1 MDSLLD
7 PDRPPVFCPGCSH
20 DRSVHTL
27 DHALKSMGLRGS
39 DVVIVS
45 DIGCSGLFDT
55 FFKTHAFHGLHGR
68 ALTYAAGIKLAQPR
82 LKVIVTMGDG
92 GLGIGGAH
100 FLAACRRNLDLSLL
114 VLNNFNFG
122 MTGGQFSC
130 TTPEEA
136 SVASSFLNLL
146 EKPFDVCNVAA
157 CAGAPFVARSSVYHK
172 DLPELLAEAIAYEG
186 FAVVDLWGG
195 CPARYLKK
203 NPLSPKEIE
212 AAIEK
217 LQPYHGVVSTNERRE
232 YSSHY
237 REEAAK
243 DTGEVD
249 WQGSEQIFE
258 PTVKE
263 RREVVFLGSAGQRV
277 ITGGGLLGRAA
288 ILAGLNV
295 TQKNDYHIT
304 VMRGP
309 SVTEVIVSSQAITYT
324 GVGNPNVIIALS
336 EEGVRKRGGLFER
349 IEKGGRII
357 LTAGVEIPTTDAQ
370 VEEVDFKAGGI
381 KKKERALA
389 ALALLAK
396 SGDPITLE
404 MLDRALEETFQGKRL
419 EEARKVLGKA
429 AEIPFHARTQ
439 SR

>member
-1 MDSLLD
+1 VDSLLN

-27 DHALKSMGLRGS
+27 DRTLKEMGFKGS

-68 ALTYAAGIKLAQPR
+68 ALTYAAGIKLAQPH

-130 TTPEEA
+130 TTPEQA
-136 SVASSFLNLL
+136 SVASSFLNIL

-157 CAGAPFVARSSVYHK
+157 CAGAPFVARSSVYRK
-172 DLPELLAEAIAYEG
+172 NLPELLAEAISFEG

-212 AAIEK
+212 SAIEK
-217 LQPYHGVVSTNERRE
+217 LQPYQGVVSTNMRRE

-243 DTGEVD
+243 DTAGVD
-249 WQGSEQIFE
+249 WQGIEKTCE

-277 ITGGGLLGRAA
+277 ITGGTLLGRAA

-295 TQKNDYHIT
+295 TQKNDYNIT

-309 SVTEVIVSSQAITYT
+309 SVTEVIVSPQAITYT
-324 GVGNPNVIIALS
+324 EVGKPDVIVALS
-336 EEGVRKRGGLFER
+336 EDGVRKCWGLFQKM
-349 IEKGGRII
+349 EKEGRVI
-357 LTAGVEIPTTDAQ
+357 LAAGVEIPTTDAQ
-370 VEEVDFKAGGI
+370 VLEVNFKAGGI

-389 ALALLAK
+389 ALSLLAQT
-396 SGDPITLE
+396 GDPVTLE
-404 MLDRALEETFQGKRL
+404 MLREAISQSFYGKRL
-419 EEARKVLGKA
+419 EEARLVLEKA
-429 AEIPFHARTQ
+429 ATIPVHE
-439 SR
+439 

>member
-1 MDSLLD
+1 
-7 PDRPPVFCPGCSH
+7 
-20 DRSVHTL
+20 
-27 DHALKSMGLRGS
+27 MGFTGS
-39 DVVIVS
+39 EVVIVS

-55 FFKTHAFHGLHGR
+55 FFRTHAFHGLHGR
-68 ALTYAAGIKLAQPR
+68 ALTYAAGIKLAQPD

-100 FLAACRRNLDLSLL
+100 FLAACRRNLNLCLL

-130 TTPEEA
+130 TTPEQA
-136 SVASSFLNLL
+136 SVASTFLNIL

-157 CAGAPFVARSSVYHK
+157 CAGAPFVARSSVYRK
-172 DLPELLAEAIAYEG
+172 NLPKLLAEAISFEG

-195 CPARYLKK
+195 CPARYTKK

-212 AAIEK
+212 SAIEK
-217 LQPYHGVVSTNERRE
+217 LPPYQGVVSTNMRRE

-237 REEAAK
+237 RQEAAK
-243 DTGEVD
+243 DRGGVD
-249 WQGSEQIFE
+249 WHGSEKTFE

-309 SVTEVIVSSQAITYT
+309 SVTEVIVSPQAITYT
-324 GVGNPNVIIALS
+324 EVEKPDVIVALS
-336 EEGVRKRGGLFER
+336 EEGVRKRWGLFER
-349 IEKGGRII
+349 IEKGGRVI
-357 LTAGVEIPTTDAQ
+357 LAAGVEIPATDAQ
-370 VEEVDFKAGGI
+370 VKEVDFKAGGI
-381 KKKERALA
+381 KKKERTLA

-396 SGDPITLE
+396 SGDPVTLE
-404 MLDRALEETFQGKRL
+404 MLDEALEQSFQGKRL
-419 EEARKVLGKA
+419 EEARKVLKKA

-439 SR
+439 SK

>member
-1 MDSLLD
+1 MDSLLN

-27 DHALKSMGLRGS
+27 DRALKEMGFKGS

-68 ALTYAAGIKLAQPR
+68 ALTYAAGIKLAQPH

-130 TTPEEA
+130 TTPEQA

-146 EKPFDVCNVAA
+146 EKPFDVCDVAA
-157 CAGAPFVARSSVYHK
+157 CAGAPFVARSSVYRK
-172 DLPELLAEAIAYEG
+172 NLPELLAEAISYEG

-195 CPARYLKK
+195 CPARYMKK

-212 AAIEK
+212 SAIGK
-217 LQPYHGVVSTNERRE
+217 LQPYQGVVTTNMRRE
-232 YSSHY
+232 YASHY

-243 DTGEVD
+243 DSGGVD
-249 WQGSEQIFE
+249 WQGIEKTFD
-258 PTVKE
+258 PAVKE
-263 RREVVFLGSAGQRV
+263 RREVVFLGSAGQRI

-309 SVTEVIVSSQAITYT
+309 SVTEVIVSPQAITYT
-324 GVGNPNVIIALS
+324 GVGKPDVIIALT
-336 EEGVRKRGGLFER
+336 EEGVRKRWGLFER

-357 LTAGVEIPTTDAQ
+357 LAAGVEIPTTDAQ
-370 VEEVDFKAGGI
+370 VLEVDFKAGGI

-389 ALALLAK
+389 VLALLAK
-396 SGDPITLE
+396 SGDPITQE
-404 MLDRALEETFQGKRL
+404 MLEEALEQTFQGNRL
-419 EEARKVLGKA
+419 EEARKVLEKA
-429 AEIPFHARTQ
+429 AAIPVHA
-439 SR
+439 

>member
-1 MDSLLD
+1 
-7 PDRPPVFCPGCSH
+7 
-20 DRSVHTL
+20 
-27 DHALKSMGLRGS
+27 MGLKGS

-68 ALTYAAGIKLAQPR
+68 ALTYAAGIKLAQPH

-100 FLAACRRNLDLSLL
+100 FLAACRRNLDLSLM

-130 TTPEEA
+130 TTPEQA

-146 EKPFDVCNVAA
+146 EKPFDVCDVAA
-157 CAGAPFVARSSVYHK
+157 CAGAPFVARSSVYRQN
-172 DLPELLAEAIAYEG
+172 LPDLLAEAISYEG

-195 CPARYLKK
+195 CPARYMKK

-212 AAIEK
+212 SAIEK
-217 LQPYHGVVSTNERRE
+217 LQPYQGVVSANMRRE

-243 DTGEVD
+243 DSGGID
-249 WQGSEQIFE
+249 WQGIEKTSE

-295 TQKNDYHIT
+295 SQKNDYHIT

-309 SVTEVIVSSQAITYT
+309 SVTEVIVSPQAITYT
-324 GVGNPNVIIALS
+324 GVGKPDVIIALS
-336 EEGVRKRGGLFER
+336 QEGVRKRWGLFER
-349 IEKGGRII
+349 IEKKGRII
-357 LTAGVEIPTTDAQ
+357 LASGVEIPTTDAE
-370 VEEVDFKAGGI
+370 VEEVDFKVGGI

-404 MLDRALEETFQGKRL
+404 MLRKALEQTFQGKRF
-419 EEARKVLGKA
+419 EEARLVLEKA
-429 AEIPFHARTQ
+429 TAIPGHA
-439 SR
+439 

>member
-1 MDSLLD
+1 MDSLLN

-27 DHALKSMGLRGS
+27 DRALREMGFKGS

-68 ALTYAAGIKLAQPR
+68 ALTYAAGIKLAQPH

-130 TTPEEA
+130 TTPEQA

-146 EKPFDVCNVAA
+146 EKPFDVCDVAA
-157 CAGAPFVARSSVYHK
+157 CAGAPFVARSSVYRK
-172 DLPELLAEAIAYEG
+172 NLPELLAEAISYEG
-186 FAVVDLWGG
+186 FAVVELWGG

-203 NPLSPKEIE
+203 NPMSPKEIE

-217 LQPYHGVVSTNERRE
+217 LQPYQGIVSTNVRRE

-237 REEAAK
+237 GEEAAK
-243 DTGEVD
+243 DSGRVD
-249 WQGSEQIFE
+249 WHGIEKTFE
-258 PTVKE
+258 PAVKE
-263 RREVVFLGSAGQRV
+263 RREVIFLGSAGQRV

-309 SVTEVIVSSQAITYT
+309 SVTEVIVSPQAITYT
-324 GVGNPNVIIALS
+324 GVGKPDVIIGLS
-336 EEGVRKRGGLFER
+336 QDGVRKRWGLFER
-349 IEKGGRII
+349 IEKRARII
-357 LTAGVEIPTTDAQ
+357 LAAGVEIPTTDAE

-396 SGDPITLE
+396 SEDPITME
-404 MLDRALEETFQGKRL
+404 MLEEALEQSFQGKRL
-419 EEARKVLGKA
+419 EEARLVLEKA
-429 AEIPFHARTQ
+429 AAIPV
-439 SR
+439 

>member
-1 MDSLLD
+1 MASLLN
-7 PDRPPVFCPGCSH
+7 PERPPVFCPGCSH

-27 DHALKSMGLRGS
+27 DRALEEMGLKGS
-39 DVVIVS
+39 EVAIVS

-55 FFKTHAFHGLHGR
+55 FFNTHAFHGLHGR
-68 ALTYAAGIKLAQPR
+68 ALTYAAGIKLAQPH

-100 FLAACRRNLDLSLL
+100 FLAACRRNLDLTLL

-136 SVASSFLNLL
+136 SVASGFLNVL
-146 EKPFDVCNVAA
+146 EKPFDLCSVAA
-157 CAGAPFVARSSVYHK
+157 CAGAPFVVRSSVYRK
-172 DLPELLAEAIAYEG
+172 DLSELLAEAIAYEG

-212 AAIEK
+212 SAIEK
-217 LQPYHGVVSTNERRE
+217 LPVYQGVVSDNIRRE

-243 DTGEVD
+243 DTVKVD
-249 WQGSEQIFE
+249 WRGIEKGFE
-258 PTVKE
+258 ATVKE

-277 ITGGGLLGRAA
+277 ISGGGLLGRAA
-288 ILAGLNV
+288 ILAGLHV
-295 TQKNDYHIT
+295 SQKNDYHIT

-309 SVTEVIVSSQAITYT
+309 SVSEVIVSPQPITYT
-324 GVGNPNVIIALS
+324 GVGKPHVIIALS
-336 EEGVRKRGGLFER
+336 EEGVRKRWGLFER
-349 IEKGGRII
+349 MEKGGRI
-357 LTAGVEIPTTDAQ
+357 LLAAGVEIPTTDAQ

-404 MLDRALEETFQGKRL
+404 MLEEALRQTFQGKRL
-419 EEARKVLGKA
+419 DEARQVLEKA
-429 AEIPFHARTQ
+429 AAIPV
-439 SR
+439 

>member
-1 MDSLLD
+1 
-7 PDRPPVFCPGCSH
+7 
-20 DRSVHTL
+20 
-27 DHALKSMGLRGS
+27 MGLKGS

-68 ALTYAAGIKLAQPR
+68 ALTYAAGIKLAQPH

-130 TTPEEA
+130 TTPEQA

-146 EKPFDVCNVAA
+146 EKPFDVCDVAA
-157 CAGAPFVARSSVYHK
+157 CAGAPFVARSSVYRK
-172 DLPELLAEAIAYEG
+172 NLPDLLAEAISYQG

-212 AAIEK
+212 SAIEK
-217 LQPYHGVVSTNERRE
+217 LQPYQGVVSANMRRE

-243 DTGEVD
+243 DSGGID
-249 WQGSEQIFE
+249 WQGVEKTFE

-309 SVTEVIVSSQAITYT
+309 SVTEVIVSPQAITYT
-324 GVGNPNVIIALS
+324 GVGKPDVIIALA
-336 EEGVRKRGGLFER
+336 EEGVRKRWGLFER
-349 IEKGGRII
+349 IEKKGRII
-357 LTAGVEIPTTDAQ
+357 LAAGVEIPTTDAE
-370 VEEVDFKAGGI
+370 VEEVDFKADGI

-389 ALALLAK
+389 ALCLLAK
-396 SGDPITLE
+396 SGDPITME
-404 MLDRALEETFQGKRL
+404 MLERALEQTFQGKRL
-419 EEARKVLGKA
+419 EEARLVLEKTA
-429 AEIPFHARTQ
+429 AISVHA
-439 SR
+439 

>member
-1 MDSLLD
+1 MDSLLN

-27 DHALKSMGLRGS
+27 DRALKEMGFKGS

-68 ALTYAAGIKLAQPR
+68 ALTYAAGIKLAQPD

-92 GLGIGGAH
+92 GLGIGGSH

-130 TTPEEA
+130 TTPEQA

-146 EKPFDVCNVAA
+146 EKPFDVCDVAA
-157 CAGAPFVARSSVYHK
+157 CAGAPFVARFSVYRK
-172 DLPELLAEAIAYEG
+172 NLPELLVEAISFEG

-195 CPARYLKK
+195 CPARYTKK

-217 LQPYHGVVSTNERRE
+217 LPPYQGVVSTNIRRE

-237 REEAAK
+237 RQEAAN
-243 DTGEVD
+243 DFGEVD
-249 WQGSEQIFE
+249 WHGIEKTLE

-277 ITGGGLLGRAA
+277 ITGGGILGRAA
-288 ILAGLNV
+288 LLAGLNV

-309 SVTEVIVSSQAITYT
+309 SVTEVIVSPQAITYT
-324 GVGNPNVIIALS
+324 EVGKPDVIVALS
-336 EEGVRKRGGLFER
+336 EEGVQKCSELFQKM
-349 IEKGGRII
+349 EKEGRVI
-357 LTAGVEIPTTDAQ
+357 LAAGVEIPTTDAQ
-370 VEEVDFKAGGI
+370 VVEVDFKAGGI

-389 ALALLAK
+389 ALYLLARDR
-396 SGDPITLE
+396 DPITPE
-404 MLDRALEETFQGKRL
+404 MLERALEQTFKGKRL
-419 EEARKVLGKA
+419 EEARLVLEKA
-429 AEIPFHARTQ
+429 AAIPVHA
-439 SR
+439 